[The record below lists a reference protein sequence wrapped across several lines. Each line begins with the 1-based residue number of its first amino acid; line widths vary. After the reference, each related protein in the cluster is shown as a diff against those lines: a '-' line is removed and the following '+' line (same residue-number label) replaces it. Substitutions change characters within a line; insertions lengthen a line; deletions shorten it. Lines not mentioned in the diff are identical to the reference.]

1 MHLLSI
7 INIYK
12 LRKFLVTLVNATL
25 EYMCMLGA
33 YGTPRPSSCA
43 KSAITESHDPAIKKW
58 QEDKSVHSITG
69 RSLRIEAMHV
79 IKLLVSHNSK
89 AVSTQS

>member
-12 LRKFLVTLVNATL
+12 LCKFLVTLVNATL
-25 EYMCMLGA
+25 EYMCMFGA
-33 YGTPRPSSCA
+33 HGTPRPSSCA

-58 QEDKSVHSITG
+58 QEDKSMHSITG
-69 RSLRIEAMHV
+69 RIEAMHV
-79 IKLLVSHNSK
+79 IKLLVSRNSK